1 MIWVL
6 LPSLG
11 ALPRIVCEWNVGGS
25 ADALAQLA
33 ASDAAAM
40 RPSRPSKDPNERR
53 WFDFF
58 AEGCMGWFLNSVR
71 GMGWIGVQ
79 KGNRQSTPKR
89 SLISEN
95 LDRLP
100 KYPGFIPGIFMLV
113 CYSGRPTAFG
123 WQNLPR
129 LLNSFK
135 LRDLIEV
142 VGWRSVA
149 CSEIGMRLAELT
161 SNDTTCQS
169 AEKGNV

>member
-1 MIWVL
+1 
-6 LPSLG
+6 
-11 ALPRIVCEWNVGGS
+11 
-25 ADALAQLA
+25 
-33 ASDAAAM
+33 
-40 RPSRPSKDPNERR
+40 
-53 WFDFF
+53 
-58 AEGCMGWFLNSVR
+58 
-71 GMGWIGVQ
+71 
-79 KGNRQSTPKR
+79 
-89 SLISEN
+89 
-95 LDRLP
+95 
-100 KYPGFIPGIFMLV
+100 MLV